1 MRTNGTLRYEVLQ
14 GGGLNEYGE
23 VDDTV
28 QSTWSEPIPCAIK
41 TNSDTRKGVY
51 EDGEFRQAS
60 FVVMIELEKFPY
72 KRIRLERLGEDL
84 QEHRVLSSEPLATVG
99 RTQILV

>member
-1 MRTNGTLRYEVLQ
+1 MRTNGILQYETLQ

-23 VDDTV
+23 IDDTV
-28 QSTWSEPIPCAIK
+28 RSVWSEQIPCSIK

-60 FVVMIELEKFPY
+60 YVVMIELASFPY
-72 KRIRLERLGEDL
+72 KRIRLERMGEDL
-84 QEHRVLSSEPLATVG
+84 KEHRVLSSEPLATVG

>member
-1 MRTNGTLRYEVLQ
+1 MRTNGTLQYETLQ

-23 VDDTV
+23 IDDTV
-28 QSTWSEPIPCAIK
+28 TSVWSEPIPCSIK

-51 EDGEFRQAS
+51 EDGEFRQATY
-60 FVVMIELEKFPY
+60 VVMIEFASFPY
-72 KRIRLERLGEDL
+72 NRIRLERMGEDL
-84 QEHRVLSSEPLATVG
+84 KEHRVLSSEPLTTVG